1 MTTAGILP
9 RARAIWALE
18 ALSCAPVAIEWNW
31 LGVPYLVCALSL
43 AAIGIVAA
51 LVRGDRVLRL
61 GAIGASITSLPWAA
75 CSALAACTRDA
86 ELAERLLR
94 LGNAPLAL
102 VGVCFLLVLLGVTG
116 QLERHRWI
124 AFGSA
129 AVGAVLTVLCLVTP
143 WIVAGVRT
151 LPAGVF
157 YLEPGPLAGLH
168 FSQLGIWLVV
178 GIAIARRSLLGGARR
193 NLVRIIFIVFVL
205 CTVGATDVLILY
217 GVVGSFPI
225 SWLSATIASL
235 ITIYYELRSDLLRPQ
250 GLDRVALSEFGALAL
265 IVALAGAA
273 AAQGV
278 RSPVAL
284 AAGGSL
290 LWAISL
296 GVVWARRNARPVA
309 VARER
314 ALEQFV
320 SSLGE
325 LDHEP
330 RILERLRALWQEIG
344 VEVQTLLRV
353 EGDQAA
359 GDQAAGAGA
368 SGDRLVDV
376 VTGAPQ
382 QLDRDVAAWLAAH
395 GELLAAADLGTMR
408 LGAIRPKL
416 EALAAG
422 AAALV
427 VPLMDRGAL
436 VGLVEASHAQ
446 ALREDE
452 RGLVIESARTAAR
465 ALTYAAL
472 SRAAARERETA
483 REVEVAEAMRLH
495 ASASRDDELGLWSVA
510 AEYRTAPR
518 TTGAGW
524 SANLLADGRLAV
536 LVTEAQAHGVAA
548 ALATAALTGA
558 FAASTSGSAPVDL
571 DDLLTSMRASSEG
584 VVRGGEPVAAF
595 LAILDP
601 DARTIAW
608 ACAGHPGGAIAA
620 ADGGRAPVLLG
631 GGGARLGASL
641 VVATRGQA
649 ALPDDALLVVV
660 SSGARGDD
668 DARFSHALRG
678 LAPAG
683 PRAAA
688 LLVDAAARAAAVHE
702 DLLAVVVRR
711 RLERRSMPAIRLPPP

>member
-1 MTTAGILP
+1 
-9 RARAIWALE
+9 
-18 ALSCAPVAIEWNW
+18 VAIEWNW

-51 LVRGDRVLRL
+51 LIRGDRVLRL
-61 GAIGASITSLPWAA
+61 GTIGASISSLPWAA
-75 CSALAACTRDA
+75 SSALAACTRDP

-129 AVGAVLTVLCLVTP
+129 AVGALLTALCLVTP
-143 WIVAGVRT
+143 WIVAGVRA
-151 LPAGVF
+151 LPSGVF

-168 FSQLGIWLVV
+168 FSQLGIWLVI
-178 GIAIARRSLLGGARR
+178 GIAIARRSILGGARR
-193 NLVRIIFIVFVL
+193 DLVRVIIAVFVL
-205 CTVGATDVLILY
+205 CTIGATDILILY
-217 GVVGSFPI
+217 GVAGSFPI
-225 SWLSATIASL
+225 SWVSATIAAL
-235 ITIYYELRSDLLRPQ
+235 ITVYYELRSDLLRPQ
-250 GLDRVALSEFGALAL
+250 GLDRAALSEFAALAL
-265 IVALAGAA
+265 VVVLAGAA
-273 AAQGV
+273 AAWGV
-278 RSPVAL
+278 RSPVVISVA
-284 AAGGSL
+284 GSL
-290 LWAISL
+290 LWSIAL
-296 GVVWARRNARPVA
+296 GVLWARRQARPVA
-309 VARER
+309 IASER
-314 ALEQFV
+314 ALEQFA
-320 SSLGE
+320 SSVGE

-344 VEVQTLLRV
+344 VEVQALLRV
-353 EGDQAA
+353 D
-359 GDQAAGAGA
+359 
-368 SGDRLVDV
+368 GDRLVDV
-376 VTGAPQ
+376 VSGAPRE
-382 QLDRDVAAWLAAH
+382 LERDVAAWLTAH

-422 AAALV
+422 ATALV

-436 VGLVEASHAQ
+436 VGLVEASCAR

-472 SRAAARERETA
+472 SKVAARERETA
-483 REVEVAEAMRLH
+483 REVEVAEAMRLS

-510 AEYRTAPR
+510 AEYRTAPH

-571 DDLLTSMRASSEG
+571 DGLLTSMRASSEG

-608 ACAGHPGGAIAA
+608 ACAGHPGGAVAA

-649 ALPDDALLVVV
+649 ALPDDALLVVA

-668 DARFSHALRG
+668 DDARFLRALREV
-678 LAPAG
+678 APAG

-688 LLVDAAARAAAVHE
+688 LLVDAAARAGAVHE

-711 RLERRSMPAIRLPPP
+711 RLERRSMPVVRPPPS